1 MLLYSGQMFINML
14 TELKSANIL
23 LSFSYVMFI

>member
-1 MLLYSGQMFINML
+1 MLLYSGQMFVYML
-14 TELKSANIL
+14 TELKSAHIL